1 MGFVQVRINQ
11 HKEKT
16 MDRLKGKTAIVIG
29 ATSGMGRA
37 MAKLFAAEGAQVV
50 FSGRREKNGKE
61 IEKEIN
67 DKGGCA
73 VFVKADS
80 TVSEQLKSIFDTAM
94 EKFGKIDILVNNAG
108 ISVTTPVE
116 DTPLEDFDRIM
127 NLNIRSYYEACQI
140 VVPIMK
146 KQGFGNIIN
155 TASIGGLKGI
165 ANTTAYCTSKGAVRL
180 FTKSLA
186 AELAPLGIRVNSIC
200 PGGIMT
206 EMLANVSEE
215 WFEANKNTV
224 PMRRIGSDMD
234 IAYGAVYLA
243 SDEAGYVTGL
253 DLTIDGGVA
262 TI

>member
-1 MGFVQVRINQ
+1 
-11 HKEKT
+11 

-37 MAKLFAAEGAQVV
+37 MAKMFAAEGAEVV
-50 FSGRREKNGKE
+50 FTGRREEKGKA
-61 IEKEIN
+61 IEKEIL
-67 DKGGCA
+67 DEGGCG
-73 VFVKADS
+73 VFVQADS
-80 TVSEQLKSIFDTAM
+80 TVAEQLQSIFDITL

-108 ISVTTPVE
+108 RSVTAPVE
-116 DTPLEDFDRIM
+116 DTALEDFDKIM
-127 NLNIRSYYEACQI
+127 DLNIRSYYAACQI

-165 ANTTAYCTSKGAVRL
+165 ANTSAYCASKGAVRL

-224 PMRRIGSDMD
+224 PMKKIGTDMD

-243 SDEAGYVTGL
+243 SDEANYVTGL

>member
-1 MGFVQVRINQ
+1 
-11 HKEKT
+11 

-37 MAKLFAAEGAQVV
+37 MAKMFAAEGAQVV
-50 FSGRREKNGKE
+50 FSGRREEKGKA
-61 IEKEIN
+61 IEKEIL
-67 DKGGCA
+67 DDGGCA

-80 TVSEQLKSIFDTAM
+80 TVSEQLHSIFDIAM
-94 EKFGKIDILVNNAG
+94 DKFGKIDILVNNAG
-108 ISVTTPVE
+108 VSVTNPVE
-116 DTPLEDFDRIM
+116 DTPLSDYDRIM
-127 NLNIRSYYEACQI
+127 NVNIRSYYEACQI

-155 TASIGGLKGI
+155 TASIGGLHGI

-224 PMRRIGSDMD
+224 PMKRIGADTD

>member
-1 MGFVQVRINQ
+1 
-11 HKEKT
+11 

-67 DKGGCA
+67 DNGGCA

>member
-1 MGFVQVRINQ
+1 
-11 HKEKT
+11 

-50 FSGRREKNGKE
+50 FSGRREEKGKA
-61 IEKEIN
+61 IEKEIL
-67 DKGGCA
+67 DEGGCA

-80 TVSEQLKSIFDTAM
+80 TVSEELKSIFDITM

-108 ISVTTPVE
+108 RSVTTPVE
-116 DTPLEDFDRIM
+116 DTPLSDFDNIM

-140 VVPIMK
+140 AVPIMK

-155 TASIGGLKGI
+155 TASIGGLMGI
-165 ANTTAYCTSKGAVRL
+165 ANTTAYCASKGAVRL

-186 AELAPLGIRVNSIC
+186 AELAPLGIRVNAIC

-224 PMRRIGSDMD
+224 PMKKIGTDMD

-243 SDEAGYVTGL
+243 SDEASYVTGL

>member
-1 MGFVQVRINQ
+1 
-11 HKEKT
+11 

-37 MAKLFAAEGAQVV
+37 MAKTFAAEGAEVV
-50 FSGRREKNGKE
+50 FTGRREEKGKA
-61 IEKEIN
+61 IEKEIA
-67 DKGGCA
+67 DEGGVG
-73 VFVKADS
+73 VFVQADS
-80 TVSEQLKSIFDTAM
+80 TISEQLRSIFDITL

-108 ISVTTPVE
+108 RSVTAPVE
-116 DTPLEDFDRIM
+116 DTAIEDFDKIM
-127 NLNIRSYYEACQI
+127 DLNIRSYYEACQI
-140 VVPIMK
+140 VIPIMK

-155 TASIGGLKGI
+155 TASIGGLHGI
-165 ANTTAYCTSKGAVRL
+165 ANTSAYCASKGAVRL

-186 AELAPLGIRVNSIC
+186 AELAPLGIRANSIC

-224 PMRRIGSDMD
+224 PMKKIGTDMD

-243 SDEAGYVTGL
+243 SDEANYVTGL

>member
-1 MGFVQVRINQ
+1 
-11 HKEKT
+11 

-37 MAKLFAAEGAQVV
+37 MAKLFAAEGAEVV
-50 FSGRREKNGKE
+50 FTGRREEKGKA
-61 IEKEIN
+61 IEKEIA
-67 DKGGCA
+67 DEGGCGL
-73 VFVKADS
+73 FVQADS
-80 TVSEQLKSIFDTAM
+80 TISEDLHKIFDVTM
-94 EKFGKIDILVNNAG
+94 EKFGKIDVLVNNAG
-108 ISVTTPVE
+108 RSVTAPVE
-116 DTPLEDFDRIM
+116 DTALDDFDKIM
-127 NLNIRSYYEACQI
+127 DLNIRSYYEACQI
-140 VVPIMK
+140 VIPIMK
-146 KQGFGNIIN
+146 EQGFGNIIN
-155 TASIGGLKGI
+155 TASIGGLHGI
-165 ANTTAYCTSKGAVRL
+165 ANTSAYCASKGAVRL

-186 AELAPLGIRVNSIC
+186 AELAPLGIRANSIC

-224 PMRRIGSDMD
+224 PMKKIGTDMD

-243 SDEAGYVTGL
+243 SDEANYVTGL